1 MVQTLPGE
9 RDWSQV
15 QSLNSKG
22 FSKPKPGAA
31 RLLAYDLVSQVNR
44 NGAYANLRLPE
55 LLASSELD
63 LRDRAF
69 VTELAYGTLRLQG
82 KHDYAI
88 SKKADRDL
96 GELDEKIVDLL
107 RLGIHQIFEM
117 RVPIHA
123 AVGETVEVARSVA
136 GESKA
141 SYVNALLRSIS
152 TDLNMYEDLQNN
164 PNISALEKLSIIH
177 SHPTWIINAYFDQL
191 KDWDA
196 VEELLR
202 INNVPVA
209 PHIVAWPG
217 KSSIAEIL
225 EVGGDKLPLGNYSV
239 LSNSLPNEYPAIKDK
254 RAGIQDMGSQ
264 LIAEIFFATAS
275 EAPQKW
281 LDLCAGPGGKAALL
295 HNLLQTHKPADSF
308 LANEPTPHRAEL
320 VARVIPEEKI
330 LSLDGRDSESF
341 GEKYD
346 RILIDA
352 PCSGLGALRRRPEAR
367 WRRSLNDLKELLP
380 LQRDLIDSAY
390 EMLNPGGIIGFATCS
405 PLLAETKS
413 QILDAKYRHKDLQIL
428 DITGYSPAGAT
439 GVNPD
444 GSMQLWT
451 HLDGSDSMFMALLQK
466 SSG

>member
-1 MVQTLPGE
+1 
-9 RDWSQV
+9 
-15 QSLNSKG
+15 LNSKG
-22 FSKPKPGAA
+22 FSKPKPGGA

-55 LLASSELD
+55 LLSDSELD
-63 LRDRAF
+63 LRDRSF

-88 SKKADRDL
+88 SKKADRPIT
-96 GELDEKIVDLL
+96 ELDEKIVDLL

-123 AVGETVEVARSVA
+123 AVGETVEVARAVA

-152 TDLNMYEDLQNN
+152 ADLEMYEYLAKD
-164 PNISALEKLSIIH
+164 PSIPPIEKLSILY

-191 KDWDA
+191 KDWEA

-202 INNVPVA
+202 TNNVPVA
-209 PHIVAWPG
+209 PHVVAWPG
-217 KSSIAEIL
+217 KSSVSEIL
-225 EVGGDKLPLGNYSV
+225 EVGGEKLPLGTYSV
-239 LSNSLPNEYPAIKDK
+239 LSNTLPNDYPAIKDK

-264 LIAEIFFATAS
+264 LVAEIFYATKS
-275 EAPQKW
+275 EQPLKW

-295 HNLLQTHKPADSF
+295 HNLLQANNPEDSF
-308 LANEPTPHRAEL
+308 LANEPTAHRADL
-320 VARVIPEEKI
+320 VSRVVPKEKI
-330 LSLDGRDSESF
+330 VSFDGRDWESF
-341 GEKYD
+341 GEKFD

-380 LQRDLIDSAY
+380 LQRELIDSAY

-413 QILDAKYRHKDLQIL
+413 QVLDAKYRHKGLEIL
-428 DITGYSPAGAT
+428 DISKFSPSGDT
-439 GVNPD
+439 GVNSD
-444 GSMQLWT
+444 GSLQLWT

-466 SSG
+466 PSE

>member
-1 MVQTLPGE
+1 M
-9 RDWSQV
+9 
-15 QSLNSKG
+15 NSKG
-22 FSKPKPGAA
+22 FAKPKPGGA

-55 LLASSELD
+55 LLSDSDLD
-63 LRDRAF
+63 LRDRSF

-88 SKKADRDL
+88 SKKADRPIS
-96 GELDEKIVDLL
+96 ELDEKIVDLL

-123 AVGETVEVARSVA
+123 AVGETVEVARAVA

-152 TDLNMYEDLQNN
+152 ADLDMYDDLAKD
-164 PNISALEKLSIIH
+164 PNIPAIEKLSILH

-191 KDWDA
+191 KDWEA
-196 VEELLR
+196 VEALLR
-202 INNVPVA
+202 TNNVPVS

-217 KSSIAEIL
+217 KSSVSEIL
-225 EVGGDKLPLGNYSV
+225 EVGGEKLPLGTYSV
-239 LSNSLPNEYPAIKDK
+239 LSNTLPNDYPAIRDK

-264 LIAEIFFATAS
+264 LVAEIFYATKS
-275 EAPQKW
+275 ERPLKW

-295 HNLLQTHKPADSF
+295 NNLLQTNDPKDSF
-308 LANEPTPHRAEL
+308 LANEPTAHRADL
-320 VARVIPEEKI
+320 VARVVPKEKI
-330 LSLDGRDSESF
+330 VSFDGRDWESF
-341 GEKYD
+341 GEKFD

-380 LQRDLIDSAY
+380 LQRELIDSAY

-413 QILDAKYRHKDLQIL
+413 QILDAKYRHKGLEIL
-428 DITGYSPAGAT
+428 DISKFSPAGNT

-444 GSMQLWT
+444 GSLQLWT

-466 SSG
+466 PSE

>member
-1 MVQTLPGE
+1 M
-9 RDWSQV
+9 S
-15 QSLNSKG
+15 NKG

-31 RLLAYDLVSQVNR
+31 RLLAFDLVNQVNR
-44 NGAYANLRLPE
+44 NGAFANLRLPE
-55 LLASSELD
+55 LLSESDLD
-63 LRDRAF
+63 LRDRSF
-69 VTELAYGTLRLQG
+69 VTELAYGTLRMQG
-82 KHDYAI
+82 KHDFAI
-88 SKKADRDL
+88 SLKADRPIN
-96 GELDEKIVDLL
+96 ELDEKIVDLL

-123 AVGETVEVARSVA
+123 AVGETVEVVRAVA

-152 TDLNMYEDLQNN
+152 ADLDLYEAVKSDEKL
-164 PNISALEKLSIIH
+164 PAIEKLSILY
-177 SHPTWIINAYFDQL
+177 SHPIWIINAYFDQL
-191 KDWDA
+191 KDWNA

-202 INNVPVA
+202 INNMPVA

-217 KSSIAEIL
+217 KSSVEEIL
-225 EVGGDKLPLGNYSV
+225 QVGGEKLPIGTFSV
-239 LSNSLPNEYPAIKDK
+239 LSDSLPNDYPAIKDK

-264 LIAEIFFATAS
+264 LVAEIFFATKKVS
-275 EAPQKW
+275 PLKW

-295 HNLLQTHKPADSF
+295 HNLLLTEKPNDSF
-308 LANEPTPHRAEL
+308 LANEPTSHRADL
-320 VARVIPEEKI
+320 VARVVPKNKVI
-330 LSLDGRDSESF
+330 SLDGRDFQSF
-341 GEKYD
+341 GEKFD

-413 QILDAKYRHKDLQIL
+413 QILDAKYRHKDLEIL
-428 DITGYSPAGAT
+428 DIAQFSPSGST

-444 GSMQLWT
+444 GSLQLWT

-466 SSG
+466 S

>member
-1 MVQTLPGE
+1 M
-9 RDWSQV
+9 
-15 QSLNSKG
+15 NSKG

-55 LLASSELD
+55 LLADSDLD
-63 LRDRAF
+63 LRDRSF

-88 SKKADRDL
+88 SKKADRPIN
-96 GELDEKIVDLL
+96 ELDEKIVDLL

-123 AVGETVEVARSVA
+123 AVGETVEVARAVA

-152 TDLNMYEDLQNN
+152 TDLDMYDVLQND
-164 PNISALEKLSIIH
+164 PKVASIEKLAILY

-202 INNVPVA
+202 TNNVPVA
-209 PHIVAWPG
+209 PHVVAWPG
-217 KSSIAEIL
+217 KSSVSEIL
-225 EVGGDKLPLGNYSV
+225 EVGGEKLPIGTYSV
-239 LSNSLPNEYPAIKDK
+239 LSNTLPNDYPAIKDK

-264 LIAEIFFATAS
+264 LVAEIFYATKS
-275 EAPQKW
+275 DVPLKW

-295 HNLLQTHKPADSF
+295 HNLLQTNNPKDSF
-308 LANEPTPHRAEL
+308 LANEPTAHRADL
-320 VARVIPEEKI
+320 VARVVPKEK
-330 LSLDGRDSESF
+330 LVSFDGRDWESF
-341 GEKYD
+341 GDKFD

-413 QILDAKYRHKDLQIL
+413 QVLDAKYRHKGLEIL
-428 DITGYSPAGAT
+428 DISQFSPAGST
-439 GVNPD
+439 GVNSD
-444 GSMQLWT
+444 GSLQLWT

-466 SSG
+466 PLV

>member
-1 MVQTLPGE
+1 M
-9 RDWSQV
+9 
-15 QSLNSKG
+15 
-22 FSKPKPGAA
+22 
-31 RLLAYDLVSQVNR
+31 
-44 NGAYANLRLPE
+44 PE
-55 LLASSELD
+55 LLADSDLD
-63 LRDRAF
+63 LRDRSF

-88 SKKADRDL
+88 SKKADRPIS
-96 GELDEKIVDLL
+96 ELDEKIVDLL

-123 AVGETVEVARSVA
+123 AVGETVEVARAVA

-152 TDLNMYEDLQNN
+152 ADLDMYDDLSKD
-164 PNISALEKLSIIH
+164 PNIPAIEKLSILH

-191 KDWDA
+191 KDWEA
-196 VEELLR
+196 VEALLR
-202 INNVPVA
+202 TNNVPVA

-217 KSSIAEIL
+217 KSSVSEIL
-225 EVGGDKLPLGNYSV
+225 EVGGEKLPLGTYSV
-239 LSNSLPNEYPAIKDK
+239 LSNTLPNDYPAIRDK

-264 LIAEIFFATAS
+264 LVAEIFYATKS
-275 EAPQKW
+275 ERPLKW

-295 HNLLQTHKPADSF
+295 NNLLQTNDPKDSF
-308 LANEPTPHRAEL
+308 LANEPTAHRADL
-320 VARVIPEEKI
+320 VARVVPKEKI
-330 LSLDGRDSESF
+330 ASFDGRDWESF
-341 GEKYD
+341 GEKFD

-380 LQRDLIDSAY
+380 LQRELIDSAY

-413 QILDAKYRHKDLQIL
+413 QILDAKYRHKGLEIL
-428 DITGYSPAGAT
+428 DISKFSPAGNT

-444 GSMQLWT
+444 GSLQLWT

-466 SSG
+466 PSE

>member
-1 MVQTLPGE
+1 M
-9 RDWSQV
+9 S
-15 QSLNSKG
+15 NKG

-31 RLLAYDLVSQVNR
+31 RLLSFDLVSQVNR
-44 NGAYANLRLPE
+44 NGAFANLRLPE
-55 LLASSELD
+55 LLSESDLD
-63 LRDRAF
+63 LRDRSF
-69 VTELAYGTLRLQG
+69 VTELAYGTLRMQG
-82 KHDYAI
+82 KHDFAI
-88 SKKADRDL
+88 SLKADRPIN
-96 GELDEKIVDLL
+96 ELDEKIVDLL

-123 AVGETVEVARSVA
+123 AVGETVEVARAVA

-152 TDLNMYEDLQNN
+152 SDLDLYEAVKSDEKL
-164 PNISALEKLSIIH
+164 PAIEKLSILY

-191 KDWDA
+191 KDWNA

-202 INNVPVA
+202 INNMPVA

-217 KSSIAEIL
+217 KSSVEEIL
-225 EVGGDKLPLGNYSV
+225 QVGGDKLPIGTFSV
-239 LSNSLPNEYPAIKDK
+239 LSNSLPNDYPAIKDK

-264 LIAEIFFATAS
+264 LVAEIFFATKNDS
-275 EAPQKW
+275 PLKW

-295 HNLLQTHKPADSF
+295 HNLLLTEKPNDLF
-308 LANEPTPHRAEL
+308 LANEPTSHRADL
-320 VARVIPEEKI
+320 VARVVPKNKVI
-330 LSLDGRDSESF
+330 SLDGRDSQSF
-341 GEKYD
+341 GEKFD

-413 QILDAKYRHKDLQIL
+413 QILDAKYRHKDLEIL
-428 DITGYSPAGAT
+428 DIAQFSPSGST

-444 GSMQLWT
+444 GSLQLWT

-466 SSG
+466 S

>member
-1 MVQTLPGE
+1 
-9 RDWSQV
+9 
-15 QSLNSKG
+15 LNSKS
-22 FSKPKPGAA
+22 FAKPKPGGA

-55 LLASSELD
+55 LLSDSELD
-63 LRDRAF
+63 LRDRSF

-88 SKKADRDL
+88 SKKADRPIS
-96 GELDEKIVDLL
+96 ELDEKIVDLL

-123 AVGETVEVARSVA
+123 AVGETVEVARAVA

-152 TDLNMYEDLQNN
+152 ADLDMYDDLARD
-164 PNISALEKLSIIH
+164 PNIPAIEKLSILH

-191 KDWDA
+191 KDWEA
-196 VEELLR
+196 VEALLR
-202 INNVPVA
+202 TNNVPVA
-209 PHIVAWPG
+209 PHVVAWPG
-217 KSSIAEIL
+217 KSSVSEIL
-225 EVGGDKLPLGNYSV
+225 EVGGEKLPLGTYSV
-239 LSNSLPNEYPAIKDK
+239 LSNMLPNDYPAIKDK

-264 LIAEIFFATAS
+264 LVAEIFYATKS
-275 EAPQKW
+275 EQPLKW

-295 HNLLQTHKPADSF
+295 NNLLQTNDPKDSF
-308 LANEPTPHRAEL
+308 LANEPTGHRADL
-320 VARVIPEEKI
+320 VARVVPKEKVV
-330 LSLDGRDSESF
+330 SYDGRDWESF
-341 GEKYD
+341 GEKFD

-380 LQRDLIDSAY
+380 LQRELIDSAY

-413 QILDAKYRHKDLQIL
+413 QILDAKYRHKGLEIL
-428 DITGYSPAGAT
+428 DISKFSPAGKT

-444 GSMQLWT
+444 GSLQLWT

-466 SSG
+466 PSE

>member
-1 MVQTLPGE
+1 
-9 RDWSQV
+9 
-15 QSLNSKG
+15 LNSKS
-22 FSKPKPGAA
+22 FAKPKPGGA

-55 LLASSELD
+55 LLSDSELD
-63 LRDRAF
+63 LRDRSF

-88 SKKADRDL
+88 SKKADRPIS
-96 GELDEKIVDLL
+96 ELDEKIVDLL

-123 AVGETVEVARSVA
+123 AVGETVEVARAVA

-152 TDLNMYEDLQNN
+152 ADLDMYDDLARD
-164 PNISALEKLSIIH
+164 PNIPAIEKLSILH

-191 KDWDA
+191 KDWEA
-196 VEELLR
+196 VEALLR
-202 INNVPVA
+202 TNNVPVA
-209 PHIVAWPG
+209 PHVVAWPG
-217 KSSIAEIL
+217 KSSVSEIL
-225 EVGGDKLPLGNYSV
+225 EVGGEKLPLGTYSV
-239 LSNSLPNEYPAIKDK
+239 LSNMLPNDYPAIKDK

-264 LIAEIFFATAS
+264 LVAEIFYATKS
-275 EAPQKW
+275 EQPLKW

-295 HNLLQTHKPADSF
+295 NNLLQTNDPKDSF
-308 LANEPTPHRAEL
+308 LANEPTGHRADL
-320 VARVIPEEKI
+320 VARVVPKEKI
-330 LSLDGRDSESF
+330 ASFDGRDWESF
-341 GEKYD
+341 GEKFD

-380 LQRDLIDSAY
+380 LQRELIDSAY

-413 QILDAKYRHKDLQIL
+413 QILDAKYRHKGLEIL
-428 DITGYSPAGAT
+428 DISKFSPAGKT

-444 GSMQLWT
+444 GSLQLWT

-466 SSG
+466 PSE

>member
-1 MVQTLPGE
+1 M
-9 RDWSQV
+9 
-15 QSLNSKG
+15 NSKG

-55 LLASSELD
+55 LLADSDLD
-63 LRDRAF
+63 LRDRSF

-88 SKKADRDL
+88 SKKADRPIN
-96 GELDEKIVDLL
+96 ELDEKIVDLL

-123 AVGETVEVARSVA
+123 AVGETVEVARAVA

-152 TDLNMYEDLQNN
+152 TDLDMYDVLQND
-164 PNISALEKLSIIH
+164 PKVASIEKLAILY

-191 KDWDA
+191 KDWAA
-196 VEELLR
+196 VEDLLR
-202 INNVPVA
+202 TNNVPVA
-209 PHIVAWPG
+209 PHVVAWPG
-217 KSSIAEIL
+217 KSSVSEIL
-225 EVGGDKLPLGNYSV
+225 EVGGDKLSLGTYSV
-239 LSNSLPNEYPAIKDK
+239 LSNTLPNDYPAIKDK

-264 LIAEIFFATAS
+264 LIAEIFYATKS
-275 EAPQKW
+275 DVPLKW

-295 HNLLQTHKPADSF
+295 HNLLQTNNPKDSF
-308 LANEPTPHRAEL
+308 LANEPTAHRADL
-320 VARVIPEEKI
+320 VARVVPKEKI
-330 LSLDGRDSESF
+330 VSLDGRDWESF
-341 GEKYD
+341 GEKFD

-367 WRRSLNDLKELLP
+367 WRRSLNDLKDLLP

-413 QILDAKYRHKDLQIL
+413 QVLDAKYRHKGLEIL
-428 DITGYSPAGAT
+428 DISKFSPSGST
-439 GVNPD
+439 GVNSD
-444 GSMQLWT
+444 GSLQLWT

-466 SSG
+466 P

>member
-1 MVQTLPGE
+1 MHVEQ
-9 RDWSQV
+9 DWIQV
-15 QSLNSKG
+15 LSLNNKG

-55 LLASSELD
+55 LLSDSNLE

-69 VTELAYGTLRLQG
+69 ATELGYGTLRMQG

-88 SKKADRDL
+88 SQKADRPIT
-96 GELDEKIVDLL
+96 ELDEKIVDLL
-107 RLGIHQIFEM
+107 RIGIHQIFEM

-123 AVGETVEVARSVA
+123 AVGETVEVARAVA

-152 TDLNMYEDLQNN
+152 ADLSLYEEVKNDT
-164 PNISALEKLSIIH
+164 KLTSIDKLAVLY
-177 SHPTWIINAYFDQL
+177 SHPIWIINAYFDQL
-191 KDWDA
+191 KNWEA

-202 INNVPVA
+202 INNVPVS

-217 KSSIAEIL
+217 KSSVEEI
-225 EVGGDKLPLGNYSV
+225 VATGGEKLPIGTYSV
-239 LSNSLPNEYPAIKDK
+239 LSNALPNDYPAIKDK

-264 LIAEIFFATAS
+264 LVAEIFFATKS
-275 EAPQKW
+275 NAPLKW

-295 HNLLQTHKPADSF
+295 NNLLSTRNAGDTF
-308 LANEPTPHRAEL
+308 LANEPTPHRADL
-320 VARVIPEEKI
+320 VARVVPKNKVV
-330 LSLDGRDSESF
+330 SFDGRDFNSF
-341 GEKYD
+341 GETFD

-390 EMLNPGGIIGFATCS
+390 KMLNPGGIIGFATCS
-405 PLLAETKS
+405 PLLSETKS
-413 QILDAKYRHKDLQIL
+413 QILDAKYRHKDLQLL
-428 DITGYSPAGAT
+428 DIANFSPAGTT
-439 GVNPD
+439 GVNTD
-444 GSMQLWT
+444 GSLQLWT

-466 SSG
+466 S

>member
-1 MVQTLPGE
+1 L
-9 RDWSQV
+9 S
-15 QSLNSKG
+15 NKG

-31 RLLAYDLVSQVNR
+31 RLLAFDLVSQVNR
-44 NGAYANLRLPE
+44 NGAFANLRLPE
-55 LLASSELD
+55 LLSESDLD
-63 LRDRAF
+63 LRDRSF
-69 VTELAYGTLRLQG
+69 VTELAYGTLRMQG
-82 KHDYAI
+82 KHDFAI
-88 SKKADRDL
+88 SLKADRPIN
-96 GELDEKIVDLL
+96 ELDEKIVDLL

-123 AVGETVEVARSVA
+123 AVGETVEVARAVA

-152 TDLNMYEDLQNN
+152 ADLDLYEAVKTDEKL
-164 PNISALEKLSIIH
+164 PAIEKLSILY
-177 SHPTWIINAYFDQL
+177 SHPIWIINAYFDQL
-191 KDWDA
+191 KDWNA

-202 INNVPVA
+202 INNMPVA

-217 KSSIAEIL
+217 KSSVEEIL
-225 EVGGDKLPLGNYSV
+225 QVGGEKLPIGTFSV
-239 LSNSLPNEYPAIKDK
+239 LSDSLPNDYPAIKDK

-264 LIAEIFFATAS
+264 LVAEIFFATKKVS
-275 EAPQKW
+275 PLKW

-295 HNLLQTHKPADSF
+295 HNLLLTEKPNDSF
-308 LANEPTPHRAEL
+308 LANEPTSHRADL
-320 VARVIPEEKI
+320 VARVVPKNKVI
-330 LSLDGRDSESF
+330 SLDGRDFQSF
-341 GEKYD
+341 GEKFD

-413 QILDAKYRHKDLQIL
+413 QILDAKYRHEDLEIL
-428 DITGYSPAGAT
+428 DIAQFSPSGST

-444 GSMQLWT
+444 GSLQLWT

-466 SSG
+466 S

>member
-1 MVQTLPGE
+1 
-9 RDWSQV
+9 
-15 QSLNSKG
+15 LNSKS
-22 FSKPKPGAA
+22 FAKPKPGGA

-55 LLASSELD
+55 LLSDSELD
-63 LRDRAF
+63 LRDRSF

-88 SKKADRDL
+88 SKKADRPIS
-96 GELDEKIVDLL
+96 ELDEKIVDLL

-123 AVGETVEVARSVA
+123 AVGETVEVARAVA

-152 TDLNMYEDLQNN
+152 ADLDMYDDLARD
-164 PNISALEKLSIIH
+164 PNIPAIEKLSILH

-191 KDWDA
+191 KDWEA
-196 VEELLR
+196 VEALLR
-202 INNVPVA
+202 TNNVPVA
-209 PHIVAWPG
+209 PHVVAWPG
-217 KSSIAEIL
+217 KSSVSEIL
-225 EVGGDKLPLGNYSV
+225 EVGGEKLPLGTYSV
-239 LSNSLPNEYPAIKDK
+239 LSNMLPNDYPAIKDK

-264 LIAEIFFATAS
+264 LVAEIFYATKS
-275 EAPQKW
+275 EQPLKW

-295 HNLLQTHKPADSF
+295 NNLLQTNDPKDSF
-308 LANEPTPHRAEL
+308 LANEPTGHRADL
-320 VARVIPEEKI
+320 VARVVPKEKI
-330 LSLDGRDSESF
+330 ASFDGRDWESF
-341 GEKYD
+341 GEKFD

-380 LQRDLIDSAY
+380 LQRELIDSAY

-413 QILDAKYRHKDLQIL
+413 QILDAKYRHKGLEIL
-428 DITGYSPAGAT
+428 DISKFSPAGKT

-444 GSMQLWT
+444 GSLQLWT

-466 SSG
+466 PSELLK

>member
-1 MVQTLPGE
+1 M
-9 RDWSQV
+9 S
-15 QSLNSKG
+15 NKG

-31 RLLAYDLVSQVNR
+31 RLLAFDLVSQVNR
-44 NGAYANLRLPE
+44 NGAFANLRLPE
-55 LLASSELD
+55 LLSESDLD
-63 LRDRAF
+63 LRDRSF
-69 VTELAYGTLRLQG
+69 VTELAYGTLRMQG
-82 KHDYAI
+82 KHDFAI
-88 SKKADRDL
+88 SLKADRPIN
-96 GELDEKIVDLL
+96 ELDEKIVDLL

-123 AVGETVEVARSVA
+123 AVGETVEVARAVA

-152 TDLNMYEDLQNN
+152 SDLDLYEAVKSDEKL
-164 PNISALEKLSIIH
+164 PAIEKLSILY

-191 KDWDA
+191 KDWNA

-202 INNVPVA
+202 INNIPVS

-217 KSSIAEIL
+217 KSSVEEIL
-225 EVGGDKLPLGNYSV
+225 QVGGEKLPIGTFSV
-239 LSNSLPNEYPAIKDK
+239 LSDSLPNDYPAIKDK

-264 LIAEIFFATAS
+264 LVAEIFFATKNDS
-275 EAPQKW
+275 PLKW

-295 HNLLQTHKPADSF
+295 HNLLLTEKPNDSF
-308 LANEPTPHRAEL
+308 LANEPTSHRADL
-320 VARVIPEEKI
+320 VARVVPKNKVI
-330 LSLDGRDSESF
+330 SFDGRDFQSF
-341 GEKYD
+341 GEKFD

-413 QILDAKYRHKDLQIL
+413 QILDAKYRHKDLEIL
-428 DITGYSPAGAT
+428 DIAQFSPSGIT

-444 GSMQLWT
+444 GSLQLWT

-466 SSG
+466 S

>member
-1 MVQTLPGE
+1 L
-9 RDWSQV
+9 S
-15 QSLNSKG
+15 NKG

-31 RLLAYDLVSQVNR
+31 RLLAFDLVSQVNR
-44 NGAYANLRLPE
+44 NGAFANLRLPE
-55 LLASSELD
+55 LLSESELD
-63 LRDRAF
+63 LRDRSF
-69 VTELAYGTLRLQG
+69 VTELAYGTLRMQG
-82 KHDYAI
+82 KHDFAI
-88 SKKADRDL
+88 SLKADRPIN
-96 GELDEKIVDLL
+96 ELDEKIVDLL

-123 AVGETVEVARSVA
+123 AVGETVEVARAVA

-152 TDLNMYEDLQNN
+152 ADLDLYEAVKSDVKL
-164 PNISALEKLSIIH
+164 PEIEKLSILY
-177 SHPTWIINAYFDQL
+177 SHPIWIINSYFDQL
-191 KDWDA
+191 KDWSA

-202 INNVPVA
+202 INNIPVS

-217 KSSIAEIL
+217 KSSVEEIL
-225 EVGGDKLPLGNYSV
+225 QVGGEKLPIGTFSV
-239 LSNSLPNEYPAIKDK
+239 LSDSLPNDYPAIKDK

-264 LIAEIFFATAS
+264 LVAEIFFATKNES
-275 EAPQKW
+275 PLKW

-295 HNLLQTHKPADSF
+295 HNLLLTEKPNDSF
-308 LANEPTPHRAEL
+308 LANEPTSHRADL
-320 VARVIPEEKI
+320 VARVVPKNKVI
-330 LSLDGRDSESF
+330 SLDGRDFQSF
-341 GEKYD
+341 GEKFD

-380 LQRDLIDSAY
+380 LQRELIDSAY

-413 QILDAKYRHKDLQIL
+413 QILDAKYRHKDLKIL
-428 DITGYSPAGAT
+428 DIAQFSPSGST

-444 GSMQLWT
+444 GSLQLWT
-451 HLDGSDSMFMALLQK
+451 HRDGSDSMFMALLQK
-466 SSG
+466 S

>member
-1 MVQTLPGE
+1 M
-9 RDWSQV
+9 
-15 QSLNSKG
+15 NSKS
-22 FSKPKPGAA
+22 FAKPKPGGA

-55 LLASSELD
+55 LLSDSELD
-63 LRDRAF
+63 LRDRSF

-88 SKKADRDL
+88 SKKADRPIS
-96 GELDEKIVDLL
+96 ELDEKIVDLL

-123 AVGETVEVARSVA
+123 AVGETVEVARAVA

-152 TDLNMYEDLQNN
+152 ADLDMYDDLARD
-164 PNISALEKLSIIH
+164 PNIPAIEKLSILH

-191 KDWDA
+191 KDWEA
-196 VEELLR
+196 VEALLR
-202 INNVPVA
+202 TNNVPVA
-209 PHIVAWPG
+209 PHVVAWPG
-217 KSSIAEIL
+217 KSSVSEIL
-225 EVGGDKLPLGNYSV
+225 EVGGEKLPLGTYSV
-239 LSNSLPNEYPAIKDK
+239 LSNMLPNDYPAIKDK

-264 LIAEIFFATAS
+264 LVAEIFYATKS
-275 EAPQKW
+275 EQPLKW

-295 HNLLQTHKPADSF
+295 NNLLQTNDPKDSF
-308 LANEPTPHRAEL
+308 LANEPTGHRADL
-320 VARVIPEEKI
+320 VARVVPKEKI
-330 LSLDGRDSESF
+330 ASFDGRDWESF
-341 GEKYD
+341 GEKFD

-380 LQRDLIDSAY
+380 LQRELIDSAY

-413 QILDAKYRHKDLQIL
+413 QILDAKYRHKGLEIL
-428 DITGYSPAGAT
+428 DISKFSPAGKT

-444 GSMQLWT
+444 GSLQLWT

-466 SSG
+466 PSE

>member
-1 MVQTLPGE
+1 M
-9 RDWSQV
+9 S
-15 QSLNSKG
+15 NKG

-31 RLLAYDLVSQVNR
+31 RLLAFDLVSQVNR
-44 NGAYANLRLPE
+44 NGAFANLRLPE
-55 LLASSELD
+55 LLSESELD
-63 LRDRAF
+63 LRDRSF
-69 VTELAYGTLRLQG
+69 VTELAYGTLRMQG
-82 KHDYAI
+82 KHDFAI
-88 SKKADRDL
+88 SLKADRPIN
-96 GELDEKIVDLL
+96 ELDEKIVDLL

-123 AVGETVEVARSVA
+123 AVGETVEVARAVA

-152 TDLNMYEDLQNN
+152 ADLDLYEAVKSDVKL
-164 PNISALEKLSIIH
+164 PEIEKLSILY
-177 SHPTWIINAYFDQL
+177 SHPIWIINSYFDQL
-191 KDWDA
+191 KDWNA

-202 INNVPVA
+202 INNIPVS

-217 KSSIAEIL
+217 KSSVEEIL
-225 EVGGDKLPLGNYSV
+225 QVGGEKLPIGTFSV
-239 LSNSLPNEYPAIKDK
+239 LSDSLPNDYPAIKDK

-264 LIAEIFFATAS
+264 LVAEIFFATKNES
-275 EAPQKW
+275 PLKW

-295 HNLLQTHKPADSF
+295 HNLLLTEKPNDSF
-308 LANEPTPHRAEL
+308 LANEPTSHRADL
-320 VARVIPEEKI
+320 VARVVPKNKVI
-330 LSLDGRDSESF
+330 SLDGRDFQSF
-341 GEKYD
+341 GEKFD

-380 LQRDLIDSAY
+380 LQRELIDSAY

-413 QILDAKYRHKDLQIL
+413 QILDAKYRHKDLKIL
-428 DITGYSPAGAT
+428 DIAQFSPSGST

-444 GSMQLWT
+444 GSLQLWT

-466 SSG
+466 S